1 MKILNSN
8 KKFFDKKLDRL
19 LSNRRKKVSFSA
31 VSVKNII
38 KDVKKNGDNA
48 LLKYEKKFNKN
59 SVISPSSEQ
68 ISKLIKGLDKNVKK
82 AVDIAF
88 NRIFKFHSLQKF
100 KNISYK
106 DRLNNKLNINICR

>member
-48 LLKYEKKFNKN
+48 LLKYEKK
-59 SVISPSSEQ
+59 I
-68 ISKLIKGLDKNVKK
+68 
-82 AVDIAF
+82 
-88 NRIFKFHSLQKF
+88 
-100 KNISYK
+100 
-106 DRLNNKLNINICR
+106 